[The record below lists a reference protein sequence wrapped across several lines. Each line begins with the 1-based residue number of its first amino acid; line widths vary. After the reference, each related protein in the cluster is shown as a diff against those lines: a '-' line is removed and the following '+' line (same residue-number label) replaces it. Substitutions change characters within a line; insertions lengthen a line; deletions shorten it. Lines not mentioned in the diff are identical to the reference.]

1 MNRSDEPPAL
11 APPPE
16 AAREADPETHADGF
30 LEDTFVVPDSVPPP
44 APAAF
49 ATSTEFLNREVQ
61 WLAFNRRVLAV
72 ALDPRTPLLE
82 RLAFLAIFNSNLDEY
97 YQKRVGGLKRQIKAG
112 LLTRTPD
119 GLTAE
124 DQLNAIRQIVLPM
137 LTEQADCFKRDLQ
150 PKLRHEGIFLL
161 EWDELEPAELA
172 FCGDYFRKNLF
183 PICTP
188 LAVDPG
194 HPFPFLSNLSTSLGV
209 MLRGPKGVKR
219 YDIAERDEDDALRF
233 QFARVKVPVVLPQWL
248 ALPCEDGSAGGK
260 SSGSTRFVRLMDIIR
275 HNLDDLFEGMEIQ
288 HVEPFRVTR
297 NADVDR
303 DEEDAE
309 DLLELINQELRDRRF
324 ANAVRLEVD
333 DSPHHPMNRFLLH
346 ELRLRADDVYEMPGE
361 LDYTDL
367 WTIHGSVSRP
377 DLKYEPW
384 TPTVPK
390 RLADPEANIFEI
402 IANGDLLVHHP
413 YESFAASVERFINAA
428 ATDPDVVALKLTLY
442 RTAADSPFIPALIR
456 AAEAGKQ
463 VVCLVELKA
472 RFDEERNVALARRL
486 EKAGIHVVYGLV
498 GLKTHTKTAVVVR
511 KESDGMKVYAHVGT
525 GNYHSK
531 TANLYTDL
539 GLFTCDPRITQD
551 LIEVF
556 HFLTGRSIKKDF
568 RHLLVAPVNMRRRF
582 VQMIDREIEHCADWR
597 KRGADPADPDRP
609 RIVAKMNQLED
620 QHLVRKLYEASNAGV
635 DIALHVR
642 GFCCLR
648 PGVPGLSENI
658 RVSCVIGRFLE
669 HSRIFTFHNRGQR
682 EYYIGSADWMY
693 RNLNNRVECI
703 TPVYDKAAQ
712 AKLQTVLDTL
722 DADRR
727 FAWDMDGDG
736 GYTPRKP
743 PAEPV
748 VGADPKTA
756 GPATLGTHQHLM
768 DLTRHQL
775 TED

>member
-1 MNRSDEPPAL
+1 MTR
-11 APPPE
+11 PPE
-16 AAREADPETHADGF
+16 SAAASPPHLPGDPPVDA
-30 LEDTFVVPDSVPPP
+30 FVVPDSVPPP
-44 APAAF
+44 APDAY

-72 ALDPRTPLLE
+72 ALDSRTPLLE

-112 LLTRTPD
+112 LRTRTPD

-124 DQLNAIRQIVLPM
+124 DQLQAIRQIVLPM
-137 LTEQADCFKRDLQ
+137 LQEQADCFKNNIQ
-150 PKLRHEGIFLL
+150 PALCQEDIHLL
-161 EWDELEPAELA
+161 EWDELRDADRA
-172 FCGDYFRKNLF
+172 FCEEYFQKNLF
-183 PICTP
+183 AICTP

-209 MLRGPKGVKR
+209 MLRGPKGAKR
-219 YDIAERDEDDALRF
+219 YDIPESEEDDALRF

-248 ALPCEDGSAGGK
+248 PLPNEDGSTK
-260 SSGSTRFVRLMDIIR
+260 NSTRFVRLMDILR
-275 HNLDDLFEGMEIQ
+275 HNLDDLFEGMDIE

-346 ELRLRADDVYEMPGE
+346 ELGLRGDDVYEMPGE

-377 DLKYEPW
+377 DLKYAPW

-390 RLADPEANIFEI
+390 RLADPDANIFEVI
-402 IANGDLLVHHP
+402 GNGDLLVHHP

-428 ATDPDVVALKLTLY
+428 ATDPDVVAIKLTLY

-498 GLKTHTKTAVVVR
+498 GLKTHTKTAMVVR
-511 KESDGMKVYAHVGT
+511 RENDGMKVYAHIGT

-539 GLFTCDPRITQD
+539 GLFTCDPRITND
-551 LIEVF
+551 LIQVF

-568 RHLLVAPVNMRRRF
+568 DHLLVAPVNMRRRF

-597 KRGADPADPDRP
+597 KRGADPNDPDRP

-635 DIALHVR
+635 DISLHVR

-669 HSRIFTFHNRGQR
+669 HSRIFTFHNQGQR

-703 TPVYDKAAQ
+703 TPIYD
-712 AKLQTVLDTL
+712 
-722 DADRR
+722 
-727 FAWDMDGDG
+727 
-736 GYTPRKP
+736 
-743 PAEPV
+743 
-748 VGADPKTA
+748 
-756 GPATLGTHQHLM
+756 
-768 DLTRHQL
+768 
-775 TED
+775 